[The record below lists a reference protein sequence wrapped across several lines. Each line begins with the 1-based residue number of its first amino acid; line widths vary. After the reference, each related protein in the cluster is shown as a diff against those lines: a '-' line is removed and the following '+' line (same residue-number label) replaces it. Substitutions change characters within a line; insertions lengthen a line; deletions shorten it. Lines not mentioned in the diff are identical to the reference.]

1 MLPRPE
7 KTDRPG
13 KERGLMKRRGGALIA
28 IVIIAGLI
36 AYACIALSNM
46 RSKVEQAGKTET
58 ELRAQIEEIQEENA
72 ALQYAIDNQNDPDTI
87 EDIAR
92 DKLGLVMPDEQIFY
106 DAGE

>member
-1 MLPRPE
+1 
-7 KTDRPG
+7 
-13 KERGLMKRRGGALIA
+13 MKRRGTGLLTMVV
-28 IVIIAGLI
+28 IVGLI

-46 RSKVEQAGKTET
+46 KSKVAQASKTEA
-58 ELRAQIEEIQEENA
+58 ELRTQIEEIQEENA

>member
-1 MLPRPE
+1 
-7 KTDRPG
+7 
-13 KERGLMKRRGGALIA
+13 MKRRGVHWLTL
-28 IVIIAGLI
+28 VVLVGLI

-46 RSKVEQAGKTET
+46 RAKVAEAGKTEA
-58 ELRAQIEEIQEENA
+58 ELRAEIEDIQEQNA

-92 DKLGLVMPDEQIFY
+92 DKLGLVMPDEQIYY